1 MEKYSKDFLSQLY
14 RMMLRIRLCEESFVE
29 PILKGDIRC
38 PVHLCSG
45 EEAIAVG
52 VCSALKKTDFIFGGH
67 RSHGH
72 YLAKGGGLKELV
84 SEVYGKQTGCSRGR
98 GGSMHL
104 IDPEIRMLG
113 SAPIVAGTISLAL
126 GAALA
131 SKIRKQNLVA
141 VSFFGDGA
149 TGEGVLYE
157 SLNFASLKKLP
168 IIFVCEN
175 NLYSTHMPIRKCR
188 PNNDIYKIADP
199 FDILSF
205 VVDGNNVLEVYEV
218 AEKAVEYCRQGK
230 GPVFIECKTYRLR
243 GHVGP
248 DDNIQG
254 THTDIRP
261 EEELAMWKKKDP
273 VEVFGKKLV
282 VDKVLKNVDIENIR
296 KELEKEIEEAF
307 LFSDSSAYPNENE
320 VMNYVFK

>member
-1 MEKYSKDFLSQLY
+1 MEKHSKNFLLQLY
-14 RMMLRIRLCEESFVE
+14 KMMLRIRLCEESFVE
-29 PILKGDIRC
+29 PILRGDIRC

-45 EEAIAVG
+45 EEAVAVG
-52 VCSALKKTDFIFGGH
+52 VCSALAERDCLLGGH

-84 SEVYGKQTGCSRGR
+84 SEVYGKKTGCSRGR

-104 IDPEIRMLG
+104 INPETGMLG
-113 SAPIVAGTISLAL
+113 SAPIVAGTISMAL
-126 GAALA
+126 GVALA
-131 SKIRKQNLVA
+131 SKIRKQNMVA

-188 PNNDIYKIADP
+188 PNNDIYKIAEP

-205 VVDGNNVLEVYEV
+205 EVDGNNVVEVYEA
-218 AEKAVEYCRQGK
+218 AEKAVAHCRQGE

-254 THTDIRP
+254 THIDIRP
-261 EEELAMWKKKDP
+261 EEELAMWRAKDP

-282 VDKVLKNVDIENIR
+282 TDGILNDEDIRNI
-296 KELEKEIEEAF
+296 KKQLEKEIEEAF
-307 LFSDSSAYPNENE
+307 LFTDTSAYPDESE

>member
-1 MEKYSKDFLSQLY
+1 MKKYSKDFLLQLY
-14 RMMLRIRLCEESFVE
+14 RMMLKIRLCEESFVE

-45 EEAIAVG
+45 EEAVAVG
-52 VCSALKKTDFIFGGH
+52 ICHALKKTDCIFGGH

-84 SEVYGKQTGCSRGR
+84 SEVYGKETGCSRGR

-104 IDPEIRMLG
+104 IHPEIGMLG

-131 SKIRKQNLVA
+131 SKIRKQNM
-141 VSFFGDGA
+141 VSVCFFGDGA

-157 SLNFASLKKLP
+157 SMNFASLKKLP
-168 IIFVCEN
+168 VVFVCEN

-188 PNNDIYKIADP
+188 PNNDIYKIAEP
-199 FDILSF
+199 FDILSYM
-205 VVDGNNVLEVYEV
+205 VDGNDVLDVYES
-218 AEKAVEYCRQGK
+218 AEKAVAHCRNGE

-261 EEELAMWKKKDP
+261 EEELAMWKARDP
-273 VEVFGKKLV
+273 VEVFEKKLV
-282 VDKVLKNVDIENIR
+282 ADEFLNSEDVENI
-296 KELEKEIEEAF
+296 KKQLEKEIGGAY
-307 LFSDSSAYPNENE
+307 LFNDSSAYPDESE